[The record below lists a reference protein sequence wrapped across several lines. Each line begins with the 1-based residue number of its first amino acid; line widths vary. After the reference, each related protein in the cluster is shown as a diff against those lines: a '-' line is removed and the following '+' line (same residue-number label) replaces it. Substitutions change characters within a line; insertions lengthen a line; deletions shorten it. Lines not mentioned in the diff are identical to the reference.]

1 MQLLYCTFILFSLL
15 GYDSLPAAAHG
26 ADEVQKLFDRGP
38 IPKELQEATKEL
50 DATAGMKSMR
60 EEAHAKQH
68 HLLDAYILAAAERK
82 CREVEADIGPLDA
95 AIIDARDQG
104 NAEEEHTL
112 RQTRD
117 ERASFLAT
125 ECASA
130 KPERRLIP

>member
-1 MQLLYCTFILFSLL
+1 MQVLYCAFALFSLL
-15 GYDSLPAAAHG
+15 GYDTLPAAAHG

-38 IPKELQEATKEL
+38 IPKELLEATKNF
-50 DATAGMKSMR
+50 DATAGMNSVR

-68 HLLDAYILAAAERK
+68 HLLEAYTRAAAERK
-82 CREVEADIGPLDA
+82 CREAEADIGRLDT
-95 AIIDARDQG
+95 AIVDFRDQG

-117 ERASFLAT
+117 ERAAFLAA

-130 KPERRLIP
+130 KPERLSVP